1 MNQVSYGFQTF
12 KSFKT
17 YLWHKNHVMELQ
29 KVSLRKIGDYMIRRC
44 KREDIPLVI
53 SINLTSL
60 PEHYSDLFFEEIL
73 NELPEAFLVAERDGI
88 VVGYIMCRIEYG
100 LSILRKFG
108 LARKGHIVSI
118 AVLEEH
124 RRKGLGQGL
133 VEEASQALKNRNC
146 SEIYLEVRVSN
157 SEAIRLYEKLG
168 FKVVSRLRWY
178 YRDGE
183 DAYMMAKAL

>member
-1 MNQVSYGFQTF
+1 MNQVSYSFLTF
-12 KSFKT
+12 KSFKA
-17 YLWHKNHVMELQ
+17 YLWHKSHVMELQ
-29 KVSLRKIGDYMIRRC
+29 KVFLRKIGDYMIRRC
-44 KREDIPLVI
+44 KREDIPFVI

-73 NELPEAFLVAERDGI
+73 NELPEAFLVAERNGI

-133 VEEASQALKNRNC
+133 VEEALQALKNRNC

-157 SEAIRLYEKLG
+157 SEAIKLYEKLG
-168 FKVVSRLRWY
+168 LKVVSRLRWY

-183 DAYMMAKAL
+183 DAYMMAMAL